1 MKYRRICVKQSLM
14 ALMWTLSLPQ
24 ALAFRPDTKAETI
37 DLDSYTA
44 GLVLTYNH
52 NQYPVV
58 SVIDQN
64 SEALLAG
71 LNPGDRVIS
80 INNQIAAFMGADQL
94 RASLSF
100 KTRSKINLEIERGQK
115 GEQLSIS
122 FYPVKANQIADSALA
137 SELVSTKPYY
147 PIKTQPLKSGFYT
160 IDLPSFL
167 RQQASESPLVL
178 EFYQRSKGPSPI
190 LNERLKAI
198 NNNLRDEGEPLIAL
212 ISVALQEQET
222 LPLQKHFRITD
233 APAYIFVGS
242 DNQSIK
248 DYVDV
253 MRHELTASEFDER
266 LKEMIDLKEQALTM
280 VPILLP
286 TVAAHWR
293 EITNQELKRLENSP
307 QSH

>member
-1 MKYRRICVKQSLM
+1 MKYRRICIKQTLM
-14 ALMWTLSLPQ
+14 ALLWTLSLPHAQ
-24 ALAFRPDTKAETI
+24 AFRPDTEAEVI
-37 DLDSYTA
+37 DLATYTA

-58 SVIDQN
+58 SFIDQN
-64 SEALLAG
+64 SEAMLAG
-71 LNPGDRVIS
+71 LNPGDRIIS

-100 KTRSKINLEIERGQK
+100 KTRSKINLEIEQGK
-115 GEQLSIS
+115 NAEHISIS

-137 SELVSTKPYY
+137 EELVSTRPYY
-147 PIKTQPLKSGFYT
+147 PVKTKPLKSGFYT

-178 EFYQRSKGPSPI
+178 EFYPRSKGPSET
-190 LNERLKAI
+190 LNERIKAV
-198 NNNLRDEGEPLIAL
+198 NNNLKDQGEPLIAL
-212 ISVALQEQET
+212 ISIALQEQET
-222 LPLQKHFRITD
+222 VPLEQHFRITN
-233 APAYIFVGS
+233 APAYVFVGS
-242 DNQSIK
+242 DNQTIK

-253 MRHELTASEFDER
+253 MRHELTASELDER
-266 LKEMIDLKEQALTM
+266 LKEMIDLKDQALTM

-293 EITNQELKRLENSP
+293 EITNQELERLKNNP
-307 QSH
+307 QSQ